1 MEEKIIQAVQEI
13 NMMDKVESDIEVF
26 YKETLEQLTKKEVE
40 VTVEVISDGKYGV
53 QISFNGK
60 LFWMISKAWDTAREI
75 VINVVAAINELKLI

>member
-1 MEEKIIQAVQEI
+1 MEEKIKQAVQQVD
-13 NMMDKVESDIEVF
+13 MMDKLEEDIAVF
-26 YKETLEQLTKKEVE
+26 YKETLGKITKQDVE
-40 VTVEVISDGKYGV
+40 IIVEEISDGKYGV

>member
-40 VTVEVISDGKYGV
+40 VTVLSDT
-53 QISFNGK
+53 
-60 LFWMISKAWDTAREI
+60 LF
-75 VINVVAAINELKLI
+75 

>member
-26 YKETLEQLTKKEVE
+26 YKETLEKLTKKEVE

-75 VINVVAAINELKLI
+75 VINVVTAINELKLI